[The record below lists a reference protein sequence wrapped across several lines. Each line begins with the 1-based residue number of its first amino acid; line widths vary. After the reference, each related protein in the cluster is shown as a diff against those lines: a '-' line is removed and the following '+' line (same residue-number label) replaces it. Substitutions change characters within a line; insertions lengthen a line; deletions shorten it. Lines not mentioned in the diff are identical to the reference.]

1 MQMQELLMPGG
12 MDTDS
17 GAKLY
22 ISNLDYGVTNEDI
35 KVVIFFSEVFFKW
48 LVYVWNLKL

>member
-1 MQMQELLMPGG
+1 MQMQEMLMPGG

-17 GAKLY
+17 GTKLY

-35 KVVIFFSEVFFKW
+35 KVVIFFWEVVF
-48 LVYVWNLKL
+48 